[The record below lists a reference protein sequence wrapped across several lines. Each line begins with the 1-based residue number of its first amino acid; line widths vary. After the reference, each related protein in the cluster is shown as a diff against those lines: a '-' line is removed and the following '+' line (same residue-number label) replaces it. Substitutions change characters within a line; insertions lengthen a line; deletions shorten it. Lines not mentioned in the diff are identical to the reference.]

1 MAFLEPQPRSRS
13 LVLAT
18 TPAAGGE
25 QSEEDEERWVG
36 WVQRSLREQTSE
48 ALGAAA
54 KVFNVPRP
62 LLDTKPEAY
71 APHVFALGP
80 YHHARPEL
88 KDMERFKLAAAKRV
102 EMLFTGGRK
111 MEHLKER
118 FLGGLEH
125 KIRSMY
131 HRFLHPNGTT
141 LAWMMAI
148 DACFLLDFMENS
160 HRQHAATAGAVS
172 LSTNWIN
179 AIVRDAMMLEN
190 QIPLFVFSK
199 TLEFRH
205 SSHHE
210 SAKALHAMVD
220 RFIKVVC
227 PIKIDNR
234 HIGDVSKHA
243 HLLELMY
250 HFIVPDADFVVVED
264 GSVGSG
270 GDQDDEQPAATT
282 EVEGELSHDEVDIE
296 TPQLKAP
303 LQDEGSAKVKQALS
317 QVSRLDIA
325 PVRFIKQHLIS
336 RPMALAS
343 SLSGKIARKAPA
355 LAALVPVLSKLVQ
368 SVDLDAAQLNGADQQ
383 QGGGGVSADAP
394 RADEIRVPSVE
405 QLARCGVRFVAT
417 REGIAG
423 IAFHRA
429 TATLRLPAITLDAN
443 TEVVLRNLVAYEAVA
458 VRGPLV
464 LARYTELMNGI
475 VDTSKD
481 VKILRR
487 SGVLVNHMKSSKEAA
502 GMWNGMARATRITKV
517 PRIDAVIA
525 AVNAHR
531 SRSAA
536 VRAQKLLKRY
546 VFGSWKMLTLLASV
560 GLLVMTAL
568 QTFCSAYP
576 CGVRWFDAL
585 AVPGADD
592 APRRRAAAAAAA

>member
-13 LVLAT
+13 FVLA
-18 TPAAGGE
+18 AANAGE

-36 WVQRSLREQTSE
+36 WVQQSLKEQTSE

-54 KVFNVPRP
+54 KVFSVPLP

-102 EMLFTGGRK
+102 EMLFAGDRK

-118 FLGGLEH
+118 FLVGGLEL

-131 HRFLHPNGTT
+131 HRFLHLNGTT

-148 DACFLLDFMENS
+148 DACFLLDFIENS
-160 HRQHAATAGAVS
+160 HRQHEATADAVS
-172 LSTNWIN
+172 SSANWIN
-179 AIVRDAMMLEN
+179 TIVRDTMMLEN
-190 QIPLFVFSK
+190 QIPLFVFAK

-205 SSHHE
+205 ATHHQ
-210 SAKALHAMVD
+210 SAKALHAILD

-234 HIGDVSKHA
+234 HIGDVSKRA

-250 HFIVPDADFVVVED
+250 HFLVPDADFVVVHD
-264 GSVGSG
+264 GSISSG
-270 GDQDDEQPAATT
+270 GDQDEQPAAT
-282 EVEGELSHDEVDIE
+282 EVEGELSHDEDIGTQFKE
-296 TPQLKAP
+296 Q
-303 LQDEGSAKVKQALS
+303 LQDEGTVKVKQAFW
-317 QVSRLDIA
+317 QMSRLDIG
-325 PVRFIKQHLIS
+325 PVRFIKQNVIS
-336 RPMALAS
+336 RPMALVS

-355 LAALVPVLSKLVQ
+355 IAALLPLLCKAIK
-368 SVDLDAAQLNGADQQ
+368 SVDLEAQLNGADQQ
-383 QGGGGVSADAP
+383 AGGGEAGGAADAP

-405 QLARCGVRFVAT
+405 QLARCGVRFVET

-423 IAFHRA
+423 IAFDPA
-429 TATLRLPAITLDAN
+429 TATLRLPSITLDAN

-458 VRGPLV
+458 VRGPLA

-475 VDTSKD
+475 IDTSKD

-487 SGVLVNHMKSSKEAA
+487 SGVLKNHMKSSKEAA
-502 GMWNGMARATRITKV
+502 GMWNGMARATRISKV
-517 PRIDAVIA
+517 PQIDAVIA

-546 VFGSWKMLTLLASV
+546 VFRSWKMLTLLASV
-560 GLLVMTAL
+560 GLLLMTAL
-568 QTFCSAYP
+568 QTFCAAYP
-576 CGVRWFDAL
+576 CGVHWFDSL
-585 AVPGADD
+585 AMPGAAADD
-592 APRRRAAAAAAA
+592 PSAR